1 MQKFYSRLT
10 EIWICIAAIFLAA
23 FSFAFLGEQ
32 NLGAKTLICLGCIL
46 TVAGITVYETKV
58 YIGMAFIG
66 LSEIVQGLANT
77 ILGRQ
82 NGVIGITVESVLGFI
97 ILFSSVI
104 IATIKLRKERKSNK
118 IDKINLNTVLNT
130 EATPYKT
137 SWFINLLLVGMIA
150 VIVASMSTT
159 YLDINKAV
167 SPISM
172 LYVMLPTFIL
182 LVTIVPTSIAIY
194 IRLLYYT
201 LWIWMLGM
209 GISVGMVSEVNLIE
223 PIVYMVSVIIGRI
236 CYVKPKFLS
245 KKTPVETIK
254 NVEDSEASKADEISS
269 GGTDKT
275 DEESSSEETKQ

>member
-10 EIWICIAAIFLAA
+10 EIWICIAAIFLTA

-32 NLGAKTLICLGCIL
+32 NLGAKTLICLGCML

-118 IDKINLNTVLNT
+118 IEKINLNTVLNT

-137 SWFINLLLVGMIA
+137 SWFINLLLAGMIA

-159 YLDINKAV
+159 YLDIN
-167 SPISM
+167 
-172 LYVMLPTFIL
+172 
-182 LVTIVPTSIAIY
+182 
-194 IRLLYYT
+194 R
-201 LWIWMLGM
+201 
-209 GISVGMVSEVNLIE
+209 SE
-223 PIVYMVSVIIGRI
+223 G
-236 CYVKPKFLS
+236 
-245 KKTPVETIK
+245 
-254 NVEDSEASKADEISS
+254 ASCRERVWSRV
-269 GGTDKT
+269 
-275 DEESSSEETKQ
+275 